1 MVPELPEKGA
11 SAEIVPVGKIEYF
24 VTFPASAVARE
35 GRRGVPRDAGKH
47 ANICFSHVCLMYASS
62 MLRLPPPPASGK
74 RCSGTLP
81 WPCALILAS
90 LA

>member
-47 ANICFSHVCLMYASS
+47 TNPHLPLMYASS
-62 MLRLPPPPASGK
+62 TPPPSVWK
-74 RCSGTLP
+74 TLFRHAP
-81 WPCALILAS
+81 VGLRTDSCFLGMMV
-90 LA
+90 